1 MADSEDKKKSVSPKT
16 FADDLDSMLDDAA
29 SLIDSDE
36 LMNDDDAIDKLL
48 MDSAFDEQELSDDED
63 EFEQLFADDSAAGD
77 QINDELANDLN
88 TDNELSEAESDIDQ
102 ATVQVDFSEDS
113 AMAEIDEFSDLG
125 FDEFAETES
134 EPEPEPSPV
143 FSSPKE
149 EEVEAVSET
158 GFDSDDFTLA
168 EFDIS
173 DQEDEFDEFTTTQDE
188 NIAFDEVE
196 ENPRAMEDSEEAEQE
211 PDRTEQDFA
220 VYNDDSA
227 LPEAMTA
234 DARHKE
240 VVDDVITTQ
249 ISQLF
254 SEQEILKQQLATMSA
269 STSQG
274 QTDEIDRLSK
284 AQSQLKKQLD
294 NGGKIPTIT
303 YVAMAIAVVALLT
316 AGVFAYLALQS
327 DNEIESLTELIG
339 TLEEN
344 QAELNALL
352 IKNSMPEAAQT
363 SPAPMALQDEPTEGD
378 KIEVIPL
385 TPVAPKLAETET
397 NGAVSPEAQLA
408 GAASMAEATPADKAK
423 ETEQAEGSPPL
434 SDVPEDA
441 NQVAALEAK
450 IKELEKKLAKATA
463 PPVKKTVSKPSAPVR
478 RSPPRAAAPSAS
490 WSVNL
495 ISFKQDWYANR
506 KAAEFSRQGVPA
518 KVIPVQVKGET
529 WYRLSVSGFKSRDE
543 ASAYAARVKRTHN
556 LDSVWI
562 ARD

>member
-1 MADSEDKKKSVSPKT
+1 MADSEDKKKSVSPKN

-63 EFEQLFADDSAAGD
+63 EFEQLFADDSVAGD

-88 TDNELSEAESDIDQ
+88 TDNELSGAESELGQ

-125 FDEFAETES
+125 FDEFAETE
-134 EPEPEPSPV
+134 PESEPSPV

-149 EEVEAVSET
+149 EKVEAVPET
-158 GFDSDDFTLA
+158 DFDSDDFTLA

-188 NIAFDEVE
+188 NIAFEEVE
-196 ENPRAMEDSEEAEQE
+196 KNPRVMEDSEEVEQE
-211 PDRTEQDFA
+211 PDRTEPDFA
-220 VYNDDSA
+220 VYDDATS

-234 DARHKE
+234 EAPHKT

-316 AGVFAYLALQS
+316 AGVFAYLVLQS

-352 IKNSMPEAAQT
+352 IKNNMPEVAEI
-363 SPAPMALQDEPTEGD
+363 SPAPMASHDEPIEGD

-385 TPVAPKLAETET
+385 TPVAPKLAETEA
-397 NGAVSPEAQLA
+397 NGAVSPEAQLT
-408 GAASMAEATPADKAK
+408 GVASIAEATPTDKAK
-423 ETEQAEGSPPL
+423 ETEQADGPTPL
-434 SDVPEDA
+434 SDVPGDA

-450 IKELEKKLAKATA
+450 IKELEKKLAKATT

-529 WYRLSVSGFKSRDE
+529 WYRLSVTGFKSRDE

-562 ARD
+562 GKD

>member
-1 MADSEDKKKSVSPKT
+1 MADSEDKKKSVSPKN

-29 SLIDSDE
+29 SSIDSDE

-48 MDSAFDEQELSDDED
+48 MDSAFDEKELSDDED
-63 EFEQLFADDSAAGD
+63 EFGELFADDSAAGD
-77 QINDELANDLN
+77 QINDELANDLAI
-88 TDNELSEAESDIDQ
+88 DNELSGSGSDFAQ

-113 AMAEIDEFSDLG
+113 AMAEIDEFT
-125 FDEFAETES
+125 ET
-134 EPEPEPSPV
+134 EPEPIPV
-143 FSSPKE
+143 SSPPE
-149 EEVEAVSET
+149 EEAET
-158 GFDSDDFTLA
+158 AFDSDDFTLA

-188 NIAFDEVE
+188 NTAFEEVE
-196 ENPRAMEDSEEAEQE
+196 KNPRAMEDSEEVEQE
-211 PDRTEQDFA
+211 PDRTEPDFA
-220 VYNDDSA
+220 VYDDASA
-227 LPEAMTA
+227 FPEAMTA
-234 DARHKE
+234 DARHKA

-284 AQSQLKKQLD
+284 AQNQLKKQLD
-294 NGGKIPTIT
+294 KGANIPTIT

-316 AGVFAYLALQS
+316 AGVFAYLVLQS

-352 IKNSMPEAAQT
+352 IKNSIPEVAEI
-363 SPAPMALQDEPTEGD
+363 SPAPMASQDEPIEGD
-378 KIEVIPL
+378 KTEVIPL
-385 TPVAPKLAETET
+385 TPVAPKLAETEA
-397 NGAVSPEAQLA
+397 NGAVSPEAQLT
-408 GAASMAEATPADKAK
+408 GAASIAEATPADKAK
-423 ETEQAEGSPPL
+423 ETEQAEGPTPL

-562 ARD
+562 GKD